1 MIKKF
6 LKTNL
11 EKHFYPIN
19 IPIGIALVLS
29 MPHSTKILAEEWS
42 CTYEHKGKTQE
53 LIRRRV
59 GSYTFEDAEGIEDKI
74 IKENEKF
81 IHLYSNIEGFKF
93 YFATHLDKEN
103 NKFSMVGLEP
113 GKDTDIISG
122 SCLISK

>member
-1 MIKKF
+1 VKLLF
-6 LKTNL
+6 N
-11 EKHFYPIN
+11 HIN
-19 IPIGIALVLS
+19 ITIGIAVVLV

-42 CTYEHKGKTQE
+42 CTYQHKGKTKE

-59 GSYTFEDAEGIEDKI
+59 GSYTFVDSSEIEDKI

-81 IHLYSNIEGFKF
+81 IHLYSNIEGSKF

-103 NKFSMVGLEP
+103 KKFSMVGLEP
-113 GKDTDIISG
+113 GKDTSIISG